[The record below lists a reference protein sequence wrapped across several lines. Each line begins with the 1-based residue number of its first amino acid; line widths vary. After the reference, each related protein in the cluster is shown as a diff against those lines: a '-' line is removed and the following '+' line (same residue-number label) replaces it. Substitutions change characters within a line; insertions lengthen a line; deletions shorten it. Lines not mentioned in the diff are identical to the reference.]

1 MRTAALL
8 VMWSL
13 SLFSA
18 GTPQAAEPLPGP
30 VAEVR
35 SLLGSG
41 RIDDAVEAGDRA
53 IKSLSGDARAWFWSA
68 RAYAQQALQASILTK
83 PKWAGRAREAYEKAV
98 QIDPTLVDAR
108 FDLMQYYLAAP
119 GFLGGGRDKADAQA
133 AEITCLDPVLGKIA
147 EGTLA
152 SADKRPDAA
161 EAALREA
168 VKLGPDNARAHMAL
182 AGMLQRQERWDDLR
196 GLWQELLARQPEQA
210 LARYQL
216 GRAAA
221 ITGQRLDEGLA
232 HVDAFIA
239 AGVVPADLSMPAA
252 HWRRGQILDKLGRR
266 DEAIAALKL
275 AVADPQMQRQAQPD
289 LDRIA
294 GKG

>member
-8 VMWSL
+8 VLWSL

-18 GTPQAAEPLPGP
+18 GTPHAAEPLPSA
-30 VAEVR
+30 VEEVR
-35 SLLGSG
+35 GLLRNGN
-41 RIDDAVEAGDRA
+41 IDAAVDAGDRA
-53 IKSLSGDARAWFWSA
+53 VKVLAGDARAWFWSA
-68 RAYAQQALQASILTK
+68 RAYAQQALQASMLTK
-83 PKWAGRAREAYEKAV
+83 PKWAGRARDAYEKAV
-98 QIDPTLVDAR
+98 ELDPALIDAR

-133 AEITCLDPVLGKIA
+133 TQIARLDPVWGKVA
-147 EGTLA
+147 ESALA
-152 SADKRPDAA
+152 NADKRPEAA

-168 VKLGPDNARAHMAL
+168 VKLGPEHARAHMAY
-182 AGMLQRQERWDDLR
+182 AGLLQRQERWDELR
-196 GLWQELLARQPEQA
+196 TLWQDLLARQPEHA

-221 ITGQRLDEGLA
+221 ITGEQLDTGLA
-232 HVDAFIA
+232 YLDAFIA
-239 AGVVPADLSMPAA
+239 AGVIPEDLSMPAA

-275 AVADPQMQRQAQPD
+275 AVVDPQVKRQAQPD